1 MFHLSEQEFQKQ
13 MEKAQQRNESL
24 LRIQE
29 LRKERNKYSQRKKLP
44 TSKLITYYLFI
55 VLNVVLVYSMVV
67 MYKFQD
73 LSYLGALITDIAAQ
87 VITYFI
93 YAQKSRAEN
102 TVGGITYE
110 TAMRNLENSDDDL
123 ESVG

>member
-1 MFHLSEQEFQKQ
+1 MFHLSEQDFQKQ

-24 LRIQE
+24 LRMQE